1 MEKRKRPLA
10 DKLSLP
16 PELASKV
23 PRTTISGGSRVYI
36 ENHGGLKTYTQSCV
50 EVKTRDGLLRV
61 SGDDLELL
69 AMTATDIVV
78 GGLVVSVEL
87 C

>member
-10 DKLSLP
+10 DRLSLP
-16 PELASKV
+16 PELMPGV
-23 PRTTISGGSRVYI
+23 PRTTLSGGSRVYI
-36 ENHGGLKTYTQSCV
+36 ENHGGLKTYTQNCV

-61 SGDDLELL
+61 SGDNLELL
-69 AMTATDIVV
+69 AMTPTDIVV
-78 GGLVVSVEL
+78 GGLVVSVEI